1 MILTDLRDK
10 LIELKPDKVFYGMIN
25 QDLEEWDYIVFY
37 RTNTTDNRT
46 SFVREF
52 QVAVVEE
59 NYIAEDYE
67 EIVIN
72 KVTEM
77 PGVRV
82 VGDVEFEYTRKPNT
96 DTVIEVMLINFAYS
110 SKKGGKCGS

>member
-72 KVTEM
+72 KVSEI

-110 SKKGGKCGS
+110 SKKGGQCGS